1 MANTYNFNA
10 GPGALPREVLQEAQE
25 ELRNYQGI
33 GASILEISHRSRA
46 YESIHHEAQ
55 QLIKELMNL
64 SSDYEVLFLHGG
76 ASLQFSM
83 VPLNF
88 LTEGKV
94 AGYIHCGTWSGK
106 AWQEAQKIGK
116 TLVLASGEKQRFK
129 QMPELSKMNIPN
141 EMAYVHL
148 TSNET
153 IDGIQCRSFPDTG
166 HVPLVVDM
174 SSDIFSR
181 PLEPSRFSLIYAG
194 AQKNLGPAGVTI
206 VIIHRSLLEHIP
218 ENIPDILSY
227 RTQVKH
233 HSLYNTPPVFSV
245 YMLNLVLKWIVNQG
259 GVQRVAIRNQQ
270 KADLLYQVLDNSG
283 GFYKGLAYKDSRSVM
298 NVTFRAAS
306 SDMENKLLSE
316 LEQEGFLG
324 LKGHQAAGHLRASI
338 YNAVPYEHC
347 KALADFLTEFQKR
360 NG

>member
-10 GPGALPREVLQEAQE
+10 GPGALPAEVLQEAQE
-25 ELRNYQGI
+25 EFRNYQGT
-33 GASILEISHRSRA
+33 GASILEISHRSKA
-46 YESIHHEAQ
+46 YEAIHHEAQ
-55 QLIKELMNL
+55 QLIKELMGL
-64 SSDYEVLFLHGG
+64 SSDYEVLFLPGG

-83 VPLNF
+83 VPINF

-106 AWQEAQKIGK
+106 AWQEAQKTGQ
-116 TLVLASGEKQRFK
+116 TLVLASGEKQNFK
-129 QMPELSKMNIPN
+129 QMPDLSNLNIPK

-153 IDGIQCRSFPDTG
+153 IDGIQCRNFPDTG

-181 PLEPSRFSLIYAG
+181 PIETSRFSLIYAG

-206 VIIHRSLLEHIP
+206 VIVRRSLLERIP
-218 ENIPDILSY
+218 EAIPDILSY
-227 RTQVKH
+227 RTHVNH

-245 YMLNLVLKWIVNQG
+245 YMVNLVLRWIMNQG
-259 GVQRVAIRNQQ
+259 GVQGMAVRNQQ
-270 KADLLYQVLDNSG
+270 KAELLYQVLDNSG
-283 GFYKGLAYKDSRSVM
+283 GFYKGLAYKDSRSMM
-298 NVTFRAAS
+298 NVTFRAS
-306 SDMENKLLSE
+306 SPEIENKLLVE
-316 LEQEGFLG
+316 LEQEGFMG
-324 LKGHQAAGHLRASI
+324 LKGHRDAGHLRASI

-347 KALADFLTEFQKR
+347 KALADFLSDFQKR

>member
-1 MANTYNFNA
+1 MANIYNFNA
-10 GPGALPREVLQEAQE
+10 GPGALPAEVLQEAQE

-33 GASILEISHRSRA
+33 GASILEISHRSKA
-46 YESIHHEAQ
+46 YESIHHEAK
-55 QLIKELMNL
+55 QLIKELMGL
-64 SSDYEVLFLHGG
+64 PSDYEVLFLHGG

-83 VPLNF
+83 VPINF

-106 AWQEAQKIGK
+106 AWQEAQKIGQ
-116 TLVLASGEKQRFK
+116 TLVLASGKKQSFK
-129 QMPELSKMNIPN
+129 QMPELSNLNIPQ

-153 IDGIQCRSFPDTG
+153 IDGIQFRSFPDTG

-181 PLEPSRFSLIYAG
+181 PIEASRFSLIYAG

-206 VIIHRSLLEHIP
+206 VIVRRSLLARIP
-218 ENIPDILSY
+218 ETIPDILSY
-227 RTQVKH
+227 HTQVKH

-245 YMLNLVLKWIVNQG
+245 YMVNLVLKWIVNQG
-259 GVQRVAIRNQQ
+259 GVQSVAVRNQQ

-283 GFYKGLAYKDSRSVM
+283 GFYKGLAYKDSRSMM
-298 NVTFRAAS
+298 NITFCAS
-306 SDMENKLLSE
+306 SSEIENKLLAE

-324 LKGHQAAGHLRASI
+324 LKGHRDAGHLRASI
-338 YNAVPYEHC
+338 YNGVPYEHC